1 MTVVTWTQQAEQ
13 DLENILAHYLN
24 EAGLQVAQSIFVRLH
39 AQVQSLQQFSQ
50 RTRIGRVAGTRE
62 LIIPR
67 LPYIVVIQVKADKV
81 FVLNVVHT
89 ARKYPA

>member
-1 MTVVTWTQQAEQ
+1 MTVITWTQRAEQ

-24 EAGLQVAQSIFVRLH
+24 EAGLQVAQSIFVRIH

-89 ARKYPA
+89 ARQYPV

>member
-1 MTVVTWTQQAEQ
+1 MTVITWTQRAEQ

>member
-1 MTVVTWTQQAEQ
+1 MTVITWTQRAEQ

-24 EAGLQVAQSIFVRLH
+24 EAGLQVAQSIFVRIH

-89 ARKYPA
+89 ARQYPA

>member
-1 MTVVTWTQQAEQ
+1 MTVITWTQRAEQ

-24 EAGLQVAQSIFVRLH
+24 EAGLQVAQSIFVRIH

-62 LIIPR
+62 LIISR

-89 ARKYPA
+89 ARQYPA

>member
-1 MTVVTWTQQAEQ
+1 MTVITWTQRAEQ

-24 EAGLQVAQSIFVRLH
+24 EAGLQVAQSIFVRIH
-39 AQVQSLQQFSQ
+39 AQVQSLRQFSHCS
-50 RTRIGRVAGTRE
+50 RMGRVAGTRE

-67 LPYIVVIQVKADKV
+67 LPYIVIIQAEADKV

-89 ARKYPA
+89 ARQYPV

>member
-1 MTVVTWTQQAEQ
+1 MTVITWTQRAEQ

-62 LIIPR
+62 LIISR

-89 ARKYPA
+89 ARQYPA

>member
-1 MTVVTWTQQAEQ
+1 MTVITWTQRAEQ

-24 EAGLQVAQSIFVRLH
+24 EAGLQVAQSIFVRIH

-62 LIIPR
+62 LIISR
-67 LPYIVVIQVKADKV
+67 LPYIVVIQVKAEKV

-89 ARKYPA
+89 ARQYPA

>member
-1 MTVVTWTQQAEQ
+1 MTVVTWTQRAQQ
-13 DLENILAHYLN
+13 DLENILAHYLD
-24 EAGLQVAQSIFVRLH
+24 EAGLQVAQSIYVRIH

-62 LIIPR
+62 LIISR
-67 LPYIVVIQVKADKV
+67 LPYIVVIQVKAEKV

-89 ARKYPA
+89 ARQYPA

>member
-24 EAGLQVAQSIFVRLH
+24 EAGLQVAQSIFVRIH

-89 ARKYPA
+89 ARQYPA

>member
-1 MTVVTWTQQAEQ
+1 M
-13 DLENILAHYLN
+13 
-24 EAGLQVAQSIFVRLH
+24 
-39 AQVQSLQQFSQ
+39 
-50 RTRIGRVAGTRE
+50 GRVAGTRE

-89 ARKYPA
+89 ARQYPA